1 MKNLLKGTFFVM
13 LMTIMT
19 PGQSKDLSRTAEKRT
34 VVTLDEEETA
44 RLLRRLQEISEMD
57 KDNITRSQKIELRK
71 EVKAIK
77 KTMSSGIYLSVG
89 VIIIILLLIIL
100 L

>member
-1 MKNLLKGTFFVM
+1 MKNLLKGIFFVS
-13 LMTIMT
+13 LMTIMI
-19 PGQSKDLSRTAEKRT
+19 PAQSKNLSGGGKKGTT
-34 VVTLDEEETA
+34 VTLDEAESA
-44 RLLRRLQEISEMD
+44 RLLRRLQEIKDMN
-57 KDNITRSQKIELRK
+57 KDNITRSQKAELRK

-77 KTMSSGIYLSVG
+77 KTMDSGIYLSVG